1 MSRYL
6 CIILLVSKKVVFV
19 AQQFHQTTTI
29 EVPEEPEILLDSGS
43 TISLFKDDCYL
54 EDVKNSK
61 NRLIMETN
69 AGSRAISRIGTIP
82 GHGPVWVDEEAICN
96 LLALCDLV
104 SRGHRVKYDSDIGD
118 WFDVISRDGNWMRFI
133 ANDVASM

>member
-1 MSRYL
+1 
-6 CIILLVSKKVVFV
+6 
-19 AQQFHQTTTI
+19 
-29 EVPEEPEILLDSGS
+29 
-43 TISLFKDDCYL
+43 
-54 EDVKNSK
+54 
-61 NRLIMETN
+61 METN